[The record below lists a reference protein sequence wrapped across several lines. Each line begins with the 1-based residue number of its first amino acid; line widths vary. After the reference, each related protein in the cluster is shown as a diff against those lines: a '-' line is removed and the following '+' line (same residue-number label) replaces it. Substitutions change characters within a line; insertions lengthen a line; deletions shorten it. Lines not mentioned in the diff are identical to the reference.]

1 MQLHRS
7 VHTFR
12 QLEWLPQKAQ
22 RFIRFAPLL
31 SVKLFR
37 KLFALENAK
46 VNKYAPRFWPISIC
60 HNPFLLAVCVCCS
73 HFILA
78 AICMDRRTEKE
89 APCGALINH
98 LSGCYRN
105 AKLLTQGKY
114 YCKHHYWNFKISIH

>member
-60 HNPFLLAVCVCCS
+60 HNPFLLSVSAAVTS
-73 HFILA
+73 FWLPFA
-78 AICMDRRTEKE
+78 WTGGRKRRRP
-89 APCGALINH
+89 AVL
-98 LSGCYRN
+98 
-105 AKLLTQGKY
+105 
-114 YCKHHYWNFKISIH
+114 

>member
-60 HNPFLLAVCVCCS
+60 HNPFFACCLCLLQS
-73 HFILA
+73 LHFGCHLHGQA
-78 AICMDRRTEKE
+78 DGKG
-89 APCGALINH
+89 GALRCFN
-98 LSGCYRN
+98 
-105 AKLLTQGKY
+105 
-114 YCKHHYWNFKISIH
+114 